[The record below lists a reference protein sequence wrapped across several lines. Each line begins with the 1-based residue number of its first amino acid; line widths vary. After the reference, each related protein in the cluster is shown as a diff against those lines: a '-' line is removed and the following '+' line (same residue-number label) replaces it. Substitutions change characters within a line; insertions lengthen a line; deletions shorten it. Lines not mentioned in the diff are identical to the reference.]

1 MGVGVWWEWPWKP
14 RIERKVPCS
23 HVSTRCG
30 SQVHLKDTLRIF
42 LAFNAHCQLQAMEA
56 CSPDQNDP
64 FAFQVLWG
72 ECDQEHELVGRRNR
86 STLWKHSH
94 YEKADRQKHR
104 QLEKTRNR
112 QESQVLQ
119 TYQEQTSIDIQ
130 PGMLTFLPCLT
141 SLGPIRS
148 WSMTSRSSF
157 IHGRQKITSQALPV
171 DSLDWAGVP

>member
-1 MGVGVWWEWPWKP
+1 
-14 RIERKVPCS
+14 
-23 HVSTRCG
+23 
-30 SQVHLKDTLRIF
+30 
-42 LAFNAHCQLQAMEA
+42 MEA

-86 STLWKHSH
+86 STLWKHRH
-94 YEKADRQKHR
+94 HEKADR

-130 PGMLTFLPCLT
+130 PGMLTFLT
-141 SLGPIRS
+141 EFTMSD
-148 WSMTSRSSF
+148 
-157 IHGRQKITSQALPV
+157 PV
-171 DSLDWAGVP
+171 VVYD